1 MVKRAGDD
9 GKKIVVSFLRGYGTK
24 TKCGAKSVV
33 QWLIEHDQNDKD
45 HHCFYSLKDN
55 ANKLGHRLTRV
66 FVKLFLIVS
75 KTEPMLADRL
85 EDYASSL
92 PGFVGATTMAIFNK
106 TCLWRFHS
114 TIHKTIFMNIQILL
128 GV

>member
-1 MVKRAGDD
+1 MKRAADD

-33 QWLIEHDQNDKD
+33 QWLIEHDQNDNV
-45 HHCFYSLKDN
+45 HCFYSLKDT

-92 PGFVGATTMAIFNK
+92 PGFMGATTMAIFNK
-106 TCLWRFHS
+106 AVLQNQKAT
-114 TIHKTIFMNIQILL
+114 KKE
-128 GV
+128 